1 MKITLIE
8 INIKITIM
16 KNLIMLISIIFLLTS
31 CNSQNTSKKEELT
44 KNDTIKPIEK
54 TKVIKEYDDQG
65 NLISI
70 DSSYYYFYSTI
81 KNDTLLE
88 KEIFDKFRKDFN
100 LQFKSI
106 DSILKNE
113 FLIKSPLNL
122 NDFYTDD
129 FYTKHFKFNNNEIEK
144 LFKEMDSIKNKFYS
158 KQQNSKL

>member
-1 MKITLIE
+1 MK
-8 INIKITIM
+8 K
-16 KNLIMLISIIFLLTS
+16 LIMLISIFTFILTS
-31 CNSQNTSKKEELT
+31 CNNQIKKEKEASR
-44 KNDTIKPIEK
+44 KEVSVKKDTIKPK
-54 TKVIKEYDDQG
+54 TKISVIKEYDDDG

-88 KEIFDKFRKDFN
+88 KEIFNTFKNDFD

-106 DSILKNE
+106 DSIFKND

-129 FYTKHFKFNNNEIEK
+129 FYLKNFKFQNKEIEK
-144 LFKEMDSIKNKFYS
+144 ILRRMDSIKNKFYS
-158 KQQNSKL
+158 NQKL

>member
-1 MKITLIE
+1 MK
-8 INIKITIM
+8 K
-16 KNLIMLISIIFLLTS
+16 LIMLISIFTFILTS
-31 CNSQNTSKKEELT
+31 CNNQIKKEKEASR
-44 KNDTIKPIEK
+44 KEVSIKKDTIKPI
-54 TKVIKEYDDQG
+54 TKISVIKEYDDDG

-88 KEIFDKFRKDFN
+88 KEIFNTFKNDFD

-106 DSILKNE
+106 DSIFKNN

-129 FYTKHFKFNNNEIEK
+129 FYLKNFKFQNKEIEK
-144 LFKEMDSIKNKFYS
+144 ILKRMDSIKNKFYS
-158 KQQNSKL
+158 NQKL